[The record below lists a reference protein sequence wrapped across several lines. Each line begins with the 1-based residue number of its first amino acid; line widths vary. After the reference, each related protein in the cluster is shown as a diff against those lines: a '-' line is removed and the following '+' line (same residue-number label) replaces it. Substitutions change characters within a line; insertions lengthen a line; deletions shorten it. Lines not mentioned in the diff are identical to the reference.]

1 MDFPIN
7 PNCRWHSAGD
17 SPLVYDNRTE
27 RNLMAK
33 YDNVS
38 VKLAGKDGN
47 AFAVMA
53 TVKSALEKGGAPQD
67 DVQEYLAE
75 SMSGDYD
82 NLLRVA
88 MKWVHVS

>member
-7 PNCRWHSAGD
+7 PSCRWHSAGD

-38 VKLAGKDGN
+38 VQLTGRDGN

-67 DVQEYLAE
+67 EIEQYLAE

-82 NLLRVA
+82 NLLRTA